1 MQAILY
7 IFKGAQSVIWSYLH
21 TSSSQAVQNTVLQ
34 GEASKNGIS
43 SSWNPSCG
51 ANTR

>member
-1 MQAILY
+1 MPAILC

-43 SSWNPSCG
+43 SSCNPCCG